1 MLETFLTTVR
11 VRAGPSIS
19 TEKVEKYCEGV
30 IVRYDSTVEN
40 EGRLWISHI
49 GRSGNRRFCCA
60 RDNTGEWYINIKSLK
75 NLIFLSKKFKTL
87 CCEKLGILLFMFL
100 LFRRIK

>member
-40 EGRLWISHI
+40 EGRLWISHMGI
-49 GRSGNRRFCCA
+49 EDIVVKEIIQVN
-60 RDNTGEWYINIKSLK
+60 
-75 NLIFLSKKFKTL
+75 
-87 CCEKLGILLFMFL
+87 GIL
-100 LFRRIK
+100 I

>member
-1 MLETFLTTVR
+1 MLATFLTTVR
-11 VRAGPSIS
+11 VRAGPSTS
-19 TEKVEKYCEGV
+19 TEKVAKYCEGD

-60 RDNTGEWYINIKSLK
+60 RDNSGEWYINIKEPEKFDLF
-75 NLIFLSKKFKTL
+75 IKKVQDTL
-87 CCEKLGILLFMFL
+87 L
-100 LFRRIK
+100 

>member
-60 RDNTGEWYINIKSLK
+60 RDNSGEWYINIKEPEKFDLF
-75 NLIFLSKKFKTL
+75 IKKVQDTL
-87 CCEKLGILLFMFL
+87 LWEIGDTAFYVLVI
-100 LFRRIK
+100 

>member
-60 RDNTGEWYINIKSLK
+60 RDNSGEWYINIKEPEKFDLF
-75 NLIFLSKKFKTL
+75 IKKVQDTL
-87 CCEKLGILLFMFL
+87 L
-100 LFRRIK
+100 

>member
-11 VRAGPSIS
+11 VRAGPSTS
-19 TEKVEKYCEGV
+19 TEKVAKYCEGD

-60 RDNTGEWYINIKSLK
+60 RDNSGEWYINIKEPEKFDLF
-75 NLIFLSKKFKTL
+75 IKKVQDTL
-87 CCEKLGILLFMFL
+87 L
-100 LFRRIK
+100 

>member
-1 MLETFLTTVR
+1 MLATFLTTVR

-60 RDNTGEWYINIKSLK
+60 RDNSGEWYINIKEPEKFDLF
-75 NLIFLSKKFKTL
+75 IKKVQDTL
-87 CCEKLGILLFMFL
+87 L
-100 LFRRIK
+100 

>member
-1 MLETFLTTVR
+1 MLATFLTTVR
-11 VRAGPSIS
+11 VRAGPSTS
-19 TEKVEKYCEGV
+19 TEKVAKYCEGD

-60 RDNTGEWYINIKSLK
+60 RDNSGEWYINIKEPEKFDLF
-75 NLIFLSKKFKTL
+75 IKKVQDTL
-87 CCEKLGILLFMFL
+87 LWEIGDTAFYVLVI
-100 LFRRIK
+100 